1 MLKKLLFIMKTLLWS
16 FFWPFIL
23 YGLYLLLSG
32 IQGLILGVIV
42 LVICFLLFSIGFI
55 GLFKSSSSLLG
66 KQGIGASFLLL
77 IVVALTT
84 VFLSVTNYVLDTSL
98 SQNLSAR
105 VKHQYYMEAVLV
117 EKERIF
123 EKISFLKT
131 LENRFDPLTSVFYEK
146 QDEELAVAAS
156 RHFRKMQASNSRWI
170 DAHNPVPVTVI
181 LYRNPLIFQK
191 HLPHHSYENL
201 QALYVPAEE
210 TIHLLVTKE
219 MEKDRDRF
227 LELVA
232 HEYTHHWIVSYLSE
246 KGLDNRHL
254 PRWFEEGLAEYAGK
268 QSIRTVPDFVPLNL
282 IPFTRLDTVEEW
294 AYENRRNSP
303 HLPYRQSYYAI
314 DQLVR
319 DGKQDRIKTLLLNNK
334 ENFYRL
340 FQQDIGKSVIE
351 FEVHFLRD
359 EMKAYRENKD

>member
-1 MLKKLLFIMKTLLWS
+1 MKTLLWS

-55 GLFKSSSSLLG
+55 GLFKSSFSLIG
-66 KQGIGASFLLL
+66 KQRIGASFLLL
-77 IVVALTT
+77 LVVTLTT

-98 SQNLSAR
+98 SQSLSAR

-210 TIHLLVTKE
+210 TIHLLVTK
-219 MEKDRDRF
+219 
-227 LELVA
+227 
-232 HEYTHHWIVSYLSE
+232 
-246 KGLDNRHL
+246 
-254 PRWFEEGLAEYAGK
+254 RWG
-268 QSIRTVPDFVPLNL
+268 
-282 IPFTRLDTVEEW
+282 PFFGVGR
-294 AYENRRNSP
+294 S
-303 HLPYRQSYYAI
+303 
-314 DQLVR
+314 
-319 DGKQDRIKTLLLNNK
+319 
-334 ENFYRL
+334 
-340 FQQDIGKSVIE
+340 
-351 FEVHFLRD
+351 
-359 EMKAYRENKD
+359 